1 MVAGEG
7 EQEGRA
13 GVARA
18 LFGQRSLVFFLE
30 GARTR
35 GKGIEEEYKQGD
47 KGASFLRP
55 NEG

>member
-35 GKGIEEEYKQGD
+35 GKGIGEEYKQGD